1 MFERVSIGLEKGPV
15 KKSPFVPRKPF
26 VAPAK
31 LQTHAKYRDG
41 SVRMQSAITLEKQ
54 LARGSI
60 DIGIDLDNIESRR
73 RRGCW

>member
-31 LQTHAKYRDG
+31 LQTHAKYRGG
-41 SVRMQSAITLEKQ
+41 SVRMNPAITLEKQ

-60 DIGIDLDNIESRR
+60 DIGIDLDNIEPRP
-73 RRGCW
+73 RRGFR